1 MRFNFF
7 FDNAELFGGYG
18 YESHAQRRAK
28 KCEIGRWKSCCDT
41 AASNDTIKRDAE
53 WQSGWMANWPNGW
66 IEGQEPKKIEI
77 ANDAVN
83 YFQLYIPAL

>member
-28 KCEIGRWKSCCDT
+28 KCEIGR
-41 AASNDTIKRDAE
+41 
-53 WQSGWMANWPNGW
+53 
-66 IEGQEPKKIEI
+66 
-77 ANDAVN
+77 
-83 YFQLYIPAL
+83 